1 MGCFRKM
8 TNVTVVSSNKF
19 WHKLLYLNRYRFC
32 CFKTAFRSQK
42 LIFQNKSVRL
52 QRDVVTDWLKFA
64 IFFLFIN
71 WLVNSSFEFLF
82 SIIVLHYFVVH
93 KFLFW
98 AFRYPLAEAMIKIIK
113 SLVKNTF
120 RSPNT
125 FLRLFRHQLADR
137 ARGAKI
143 SVKHS
148 HSHLICG
155 AWNMLFLT
163 FLQTADRT
171 RQPTVLPVKLE
182 PINFRTIPKEIDDS
196 TYEQLVVK
204 INYFA
209 KTCYFVSRW
218 FLIHSSWRV
227 QHTNCPW
234 ITKQV

>member
-1 MGCFRKM
+1 MGCF
-8 TNVTVVSSNKF
+8 NKF
-19 WHKLLYLNRYRFC
+19 WHILLNLNRYWFC
-32 CFKTAFRSQK
+32 CFKTAFWSQK
-42 LIFQNKSVRL
+42 LIFQNKSGRL

-64 IFFLFIN
+64 IFFSFNN

-82 SIIVLHYFVVH
+82 SIMVLHYFVAH

-98 AFRYPLAEAMIKIIK
+98 AFRYPLAEAMIKIIIN
-113 SLVKNTF
+113 LVKNTF

-125 FLRLFRHQLADR
+125 FLRLFRHQLADW

-163 FLQTADRT
+163 FLQTVDRT
-171 RQPTVLPVKLE
+171 RQPTVSPVKFE
-182 PINFRTIPKEIDDS
+182 PINFRTISKETDDS
-196 TYEQLVVK
+196 TYEQFVVK
-204 INYFA
+204 IYYYYMY
-209 KTCYFVSRW
+209 YFVSHW